1 MTDNNDTVKII
12 VVDDEDIVLSLIC
25 DTLEEEG
32 YAIRTASNG
41 EDALKHIESE
51 DYDLLI
57 SDIRMPGMDGIEL
70 VRRARDIQPEIGVIF
85 MTGYANLNSAKNA
98 IKQGAFDYIMKPFE
112 ISEIR
117 KAVKDAIRIKKEA
130 EEKSSDHQLSSLS
143 DLNQMLHK
151 AGDHK
156 SLTFSF
162 LKFALVH
169 QHTEYGAILYWN
181 QEDEKY
187 VLATIQGEENSDQVL
202 PKQPLADT
210 LKNIDPSLLN
220 KPLIINGFEDNP
232 IYLKNPNPEIKPY
245 INPAW
250 MDKSNQ
256 MVIVPVIRSDGFKAL
271 IMLGFDEDTVKIKE
285 ADFKFLS
292 ISSIWLGIT
301 LENLSLLK
309 ETQKAYARLK
319 ELQDET
325 IQLEKMATKGEIS
338 AEIGHELNNF
348 LGVIAGNLSLLEFH
362 VKKKH
367 GDEFNKYITTM
378 TETIEKIKKFT
389 SGLMDLR
396 PISSKKE
403 VIYFDRLI
411 TEVIDYLKPQKRF
424 RGVRITVDRL
434 DDNLPFEADNTQIMQ
449 LLYNVF
455 NNAADASVDREQ
467 RDINVTVARDENEP
481 GKFIFT
487 IRDTGVGFPPELLAK
502 AFKEKFTTKKNG
514 HGFGLVVCY
523 RIIEYHGGEL
533 HVDSTPDVGTTIRMT
548 FPISLKQPETD
559 NVPA

>member
-1 MTDNNDTVKII
+1 MTETQDTVKII

-32 YAIRTASNG
+32 YAIQTASNG
-41 EDALKHIESE
+41 EDALKLIEKE
-51 DYDLLI
+51 EFDLLI
-57 SDIRMPGMDGIEL
+57 TDIRMPGMDGIEL
-70 VRRARDIQPEIGVIF
+70 VRRVRDIHPDIGVIF

-117 KAVKDAIRIKKEA
+117 KAVKDAVRIKRET

-162 LKFALVH
+162 LKFALMH

-181 QEDEKY
+181 QEEEKY
-187 VLATIQGEENSDQVL
+187 VMVTIQGEETVEQDL

-210 LKNIDPSLLN
+210 LKDFDSNLMN
-220 KPLIINGFEDNP
+220 KPLIINGIEENP
-232 IYLKNPNPEIKPY
+232 IYRNNPNPEIKPY

-250 MDKSNQ
+250 MERSNQ

-271 IMLGFDEDTVKIKE
+271 IMLGFDEDTIKIKE

-292 ISSIWLGIT
+292 ISGIWLGIT

-362 VKKKH
+362 IKKKH

-396 PISSKKE
+396 PISTKKDI
-403 VIYFDRLI
+403 IYFDKLI
-411 TEVIDYLKPQKRF
+411 TEVIDYLMPQKRF
-424 RGVRITVDRL
+424 RGVQITVDRL
-434 DDNLPFEADNTQIMQ
+434 DENLPFEADNTQIMQ

-455 NNAADASVDREQ
+455 NNAADASIDKEQ
-467 RDINVTVARDENEP
+467 RDINVTVGKDAENK
-481 GKFIFT
+481 KFTFSIK
-487 IRDTGVGFPPELLAK
+487 DTGVGFPPELLNK

-514 HGFGLVVCY
+514 HGFGLVVCH

-533 HVDSTPDVGTTIRMT
+533 QIDSTPDVGTTINMT
-548 FPISLKQPETD
+548 FPISEKQPETD

>member
-1 MTDNNDTVKII
+1 MTESQDTIKII
-12 VVDDEDIVLSLIC
+12 VVDDEDIVISLIC

-32 YAIRTASNG
+32 YAIQTASNG
-41 EDALKHIESE
+41 EDALILIEKE
-51 DYDLLI
+51 EFDLLI
-57 SDIRMPGMDGIEL
+57 TDIRMPGMDGIEL
-70 VRRARDIQPEIGVIF
+70 VRRVRDIHPDIGVIF

-117 KAVKDAIRIKKEA
+117 KAVKDAIRVKKEA

-162 LKFALVH
+162 LKFALMH

-181 QEDEKY
+181 KEEEKY
-187 VLATIQGEENSDQVL
+187 VMVTIQGDENNEQNL

-210 LKNIDPSLLN
+210 LKGFDSSLLN
-220 KPLIINGFEDNP
+220 KPLIINGVEENP
-232 IYLKNPNPEIKPY
+232 LYQKNPNPEIKPY
-245 INPAW
+245 INPTW

-292 ISSIWLGIT
+292 ISGIWLGIT

-362 VKKKH
+362 IKKKH

-396 PISSKKE
+396 PISTKKDI
-403 VIYFDRLI
+403 IYFDKLI

-424 RGVRITVDRL
+424 RGVQITVDRL
-434 DDNLPFEADNTQIMQ
+434 DENLPFEADNTQIMQ

-455 NNAADASVDREQ
+455 NNAADASVDKEQ
-467 RDINVTVARDENEP
+467 RDINVTVARNAENK
-481 GKFIFT
+481 KFIFS
-487 IRDTGVGFPPELLAK
+487 IRDTGVGFPPDLLAK

-514 HGFGLVVCY
+514 HGFGLVVCH
-523 RIIEYHGGEL
+523 RIIEYHGGDL
-533 HVDSTPDVGTTIRMT
+533 QVDSTPEVGTTITMT
-548 FPISLKQPETD
+548 FPISEKQPETE

>member
-1 MTDNNDTVKII
+1 MTESQDTIKII

-32 YAIRTASNG
+32 YAIQTASNG
-41 EDALKHIESE
+41 VDALKLIEKE
-51 DYDLLI
+51 EFDLLI
-57 SDIRMPGMDGIEL
+57 TDIRMPSMDGIEL
-70 VRRARDIQPEIGVIF
+70 VRRVRDIHHDIGVIF

-117 KAVKDAIRIKKEA
+117 KAVKDAVRIKKEA

-162 LKFALVH
+162 LKFALMH
-169 QHTEYGAILYWN
+169 QHTESGAILYWN
-181 QEDEKY
+181 QEEEKY
-187 VLATIQGEENSDQVL
+187 VMVTIQGEETTEQEL

-210 LKNIDPSLLN
+210 LKDFDPNLLN
-220 KPLIINGFEDNP
+220 KPLIINGFEENP
-232 IYLKNPNPEIKPY
+232 IYRKNPNPEIKSY

-250 MDKSNQ
+250 MERSNQ

-271 IMLGFDEDTVKIKE
+271 IMLGFDEDTIKIKE

-362 VKKKH
+362 IKKKH

-396 PISSKKE
+396 PISTKKDI
-403 VIYFDRLI
+403 IYFDKLI
-411 TEVIDYLKPQKRF
+411 TEVLDYLKPQKRF
-424 RGVRITVDRL
+424 RGVQITVDRL
-434 DDNLPFEADNTQIMQ
+434 DENLPFEADNTQIMQ

-455 NNAADASVDREQ
+455 NNAADASVDKEQ
-467 RDINVTVARDENEP
+467 RDINVTVARDSENK
-481 GKFIFT
+481 KFTFS

-514 HGFGLVVCY
+514 HGFGLVVCH
-523 RIIEYHGGEL
+523 RIIEYHSGEL
-533 HVDSTPDVGTTIRMT
+533 QVASTPDVGTTINMT
-548 FPISLKQPETD
+548 FPISEKQPETE